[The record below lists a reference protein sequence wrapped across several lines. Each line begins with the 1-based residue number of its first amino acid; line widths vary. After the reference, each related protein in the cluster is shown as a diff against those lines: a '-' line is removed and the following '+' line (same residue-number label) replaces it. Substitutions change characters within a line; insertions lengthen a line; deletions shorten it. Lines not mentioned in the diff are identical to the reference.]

1 MSTLMQYLLACNVLD
16 IVTGFLRAYDQ
27 KNISSKK
34 IKHGALSKISIW
46 CIIAVSMIVSSYL
59 KTDLTTYVTGYYL
72 IMEVV
77 SIFENVSVFVPVP
90 DKLKN
95 ILEIH
100 TTQKETENDTVT
112 TADPDIVKFI
122 EEQDKK
128 LVKSIL
134 ILQIT
139 HTHMT
144 AYIMTLMAI
153 GLV

>member
-1 MSTLMQYLLACNVLD
+1 MSKLMEYLLACNILD
-16 IVTGFLRAYDQ
+16 ILTGFLRAYDQ

-46 CIIAVSMIVSSYL
+46 CIIAVSMMVSSYL

-90 DKLKN
+90 EKLKN

-100 TTQKETENDTVT
+100 TTQKETEKETVKT
-112 TADPDIVKFI
+112 VDPDILKRI
-122 EEQDKK
+122 KEMKEN
-128 LVKSIL
+128 
-134 ILQIT
+134 
-139 HTHMT
+139 
-144 AYIMTLMAI
+144 
-153 GLV
+153 G

>member
-1 MSTLMQYLLACNVLD
+1 MTTLMQYLLACNVLD
-16 IVTGFLRAYDQ
+16 IVTGFLKAYDQ
-27 KNISSKK
+27 KNVSSKK

-46 CIIAVSMIVSSYL
+46 CIIAVSMMVSSYL

-90 DKLKN
+90 EKLKN

-100 TTQKETENDTVT
+100 TTQKETETETVKT
-112 TADPDIVKFI
+112 VDPDILKFI

-128 LVKSIL
+128 
-134 ILQIT
+134 
-139 HTHMT
+139 
-144 AYIMTLMAI
+144 
-153 GLV
+153 

>member
-1 MSTLMQYLLACNVLD
+1 MTTLMQYLLACNVLD
-16 IVTGFLRAYDQ
+16 ILTGFLKAYDQ

-46 CIIAVSMIVSSYL
+46 CIIAVSMMVSSYL

-95 ILEIH
+95 ILDIH
-100 TTQKETENDTVT
+100 TTQKETEKETVKT
-112 TADPDIVKFI
+112 VDPDILKRI
-122 EEQDKK
+122 KEMKEN
-128 LVKSIL
+128 
-134 ILQIT
+134 
-139 HTHMT
+139 
-144 AYIMTLMAI
+144 
-153 GLV
+153 G